1 MPGETLTAELVGRII
16 DLDEI
21 MKVSKR
27 KRLELNTKNCENGGR
42 VS

>member
-21 MKVSKR
+21 MKFSNSD
-27 KRLELNTKNCENGGR
+27 RLELNTKNCENVGR
-42 VS
+42 VT